1 MDPKVPD
8 REKTKQVL
16 HRGHWRKINKD
27 AQLPDL
33 RASEKAAINKIY

>member
-1 MDPKVPD
+1 MDPKVLD

-16 HRGHWRKINKD
+16 HRGHWRKINKR

-33 RASEKAAINKIY
+33 QAPKKAAINKIH